1 MESRLLVVE
10 DVGELETG
18 EGGGVLMAR
27 EEEDTHL
34 YVLKYYYWY
43 YSTNFLMKI
52 PNNSVC

>member
-34 YVLKYYYWY
+34 YVLKYY
-43 YSTNFLMKI
+43 
-52 PNNSVC
+52 